1 MEQQQH
7 PNPPTTWALAKDYRG
22 EHYAGTWACGQDT
35 AQVLAT
41 VDNFGNL
48 VVVA

>member
-22 EHYAGTWACGQDT
+22 LHYKGTWTCGEDT
-35 AQVLAT
+35 APCMAT
-41 VDNFGNL
+41 VDGWGNL